1 MVGGVHRGQ
10 RSRERQ
16 GHVQQRDQVA
26 PGREQGGVA
35 HVGDDGHDLLDAHGA
50 EPVSLGRIEREL
62 AAGGGLVVK
71 DAVTDGKQERQVRN
85 LDIGELRVV
94 HGSSLSEAREGRGV
108 GLSTAVLV
116 VVKMGMQA
124 RDATP
129 DSA

>member
-16 GHVQQRDQVA
+16 GYVQQRDQVA
-26 PGREQGGVA
+26 SGREQRGVA
-35 HVGDDGHDLLDAHGA
+35 DVGDDGHDLLDAHGA
-50 EPVSLGRIEREL
+50 EPVGLRRVEREL

-71 DAVTDGKQERQVRN
+71 DAVTDREQERQVRN

-108 GLSTAVLV
+108 GC
-116 VVKMGMQA
+116 
-124 RDATP
+124 
-129 DSA
+129 